1 MTKEQKH
8 SSWGE
13 GCVLVVLTA
22 VHIYLTGT
30 YKGQNLSNCTLSI
43 HVIYYTRGFPG
54 GSVVKNPPANAEDT
68 GDMSSIPGSGRSP
81 GGGNG
86 NPLHYSCLEKSHG
99 QRSLADYSPQSCK
112 ESDTTE
118 HVPDGYI
125 INLSV
130 QAQLCPT
137 LLSLWTVAHQA
148 PLSMGFFKQEH

>member
-8 SSWGE
+8 SLWGE
-13 GCVLVVLTA
+13 GCVFVVLIA
-22 VHIYLTGT
+22 VHIYLMGT

-81 GGGNG
+81 GGGTG

-99 QRSLADYSPQSCK
+99 QRSLADYSP
-112 ESDTTE
+112 
-118 HVPDGYI
+118 
-125 INLSV
+125 
-130 QAQLCPT
+130 
-137 LLSLWTVAHQA
+137 
-148 PLSMGFFKQEH
+148 

>member
-43 HVIYYTRGFPG
+43 HVIDYTRGFPG

-99 QRSLADYSPQSCK
+99 
-112 ESDTTE
+112 
-118 HVPDGYI
+118 
-125 INLSV
+125 
-130 QAQLCPT
+130 
-137 LLSLWTVAHQA
+137 
-148 PLSMGFFKQEH
+148 